1 METKISNI
9 DGKVV
14 IKIIGRL
21 DTTVAVD
28 FSREVAP
35 YYSQKDVNM
44 QLDCTD
50 MDYIASSGLRV
61 FLSTYKSL
69 TANVGSLEFATTGND
84 GIQHDRFFLL
94 PEYCLVALF

>member
-69 TANVGSLEFATTGND
+69 TANGGSLEVSNLQPQVMTVFNMTG
-84 GIQHDRFFLL
+84 FSSFLNI
-94 PEYCLVALF
+94 V